1 MSPPPVQSRKSTNL
15 GLPSLVVSRPAA
27 AMCAMCRVC
36 IVFVWCVWCVWC
48 VRIVCVTCQVTPRV
62 EDPYQGSAAVRLAA
76 SLLHQLVDSGLHGR
90 LCRGCVRAPKA
101 REHRPR
107 CVANARS
114 TESRGRMHKPG
125 RQARA
130 QQTRQDT
137 LRHARRR
144 RRRAVVPKVDAQKSR
159 LSEHTATGRLHQV
172 RRNKFLEYPLWL
184 ERCHQSGALF
194 SVAPPSRLPQSLSH
208 GRSYPGRTPTA
219 CERRWLA
226 LAPCHV
232 SRVHPEK
239 QHVEQRSLRGKQR
252 AHFHFEPSA
261 PFCHRPCLRRAV

>member
-1 MSPPPVQSRKSTNL
+1 M
-15 GLPSLVVSRPAA
+15 
-27 AMCAMCRVC
+27 VC
-36 IVFVWCVWCVWC
+36 MVCMVCVHC
-48 VRIVCVTCQVTPRV
+48 VCVTCQITPRV

-107 CVANARS
+107 CVANARN
-114 TESRGRMHKPG
+114 TESWGRMHKPG
-125 RQARA
+125 RKARA

-137 LRHARRR
+137 LRHAPMLGVGGD
-144 RRRAVVPKVDAQKSR
+144 AVPKVDAQKSP
-159 LSEHTATGRLHQV
+159 LSEHTHHGASRTPNTL
-172 RRNKFLEYPLWL
+172 LEYPLWL

-194 SVAPPSRLPQSLSH
+194 LSRSAITLAPPSRLPQPLSH
-208 GRSYPGRTPTA
+208 GRRYPSRTPTSG
-219 CERRWLA
+219 ERRWPA

-239 QHVEQRSLRGKQR
+239 QYVEQRSLRGKQR

-261 PFCHRPCLRRAV
+261 PFCHRPCPRRAV